1 MATGTAEQ
9 NVGTTG
15 GSGGSGVVGWRD
27 AYTNLGAMELLNNL
41 GASTSSAT
49 SGNISYGDRI
59 IGGSKKNFQF
69 GLVKM
74 LAFGA
79 LVAIVLKIWKG
90 KK

>member
-1 MATGTAEQ
+1 MASGSAEQ

-15 GSGGSGVVGWRD
+15 GSGGSGIVGWRD

-49 SGNISYGDRI
+49 SGNITTGDRI
-59 IGGSKKNFQF
+59 IGGSKGLKI
-69 GLVKM
+69 GLVK
-74 LAFGA
+74 LLCVLSFG
-79 LVAIVLKIWKG
+79 VIVFKIWKG

>member
-15 GSGGSGVVGWRD
+15 GSGGSGIVGFRD

-49 SGNISYGDRI
+49 SGNITTGDRI
-59 IGGSKKNFQF
+59 IGGSKGFKI
-69 GLVKM
+69 GLVKI

>member
-15 GSGGSGVVGWRD
+15 GSGGSGIVGWRD

-49 SGNISYGDRI
+49 SGDITTGDRI
-59 IGGSKKNFQF
+59 IGGSKALKI
-69 GLVKM
+69 GLVKILCV
-74 LAFGA
+74 LAFG
-79 LVAIVLKIWKG
+79 VIVFKIWKG

>member
-49 SGNISYGDRI
+49 SGNITVGDRI
-59 IGGSKKNFQF
+59 LGGAKTDFKF
-69 GLVKM
+69 GLVKI
-74 LAFGA
+74 LALGA
-79 LVAIVLKIWKG
+79 LVAIVFKIWKG